1 MPMILVEGLKVSYKW
16 RQEPVLKGVDG
27 KFDNKSLILGP
38 NGSGK
43 TTLFRAVCGLT
54 NITEGRVLIDGRNV
68 EDIYAEPG
76 ILSVNFPEVY
86 SLLSVRVRDLITLYA
101 DLSGADP
108 SKTYAILEELGIPM
122 ELLGR
127 RKLHEL
133 SAGQRKAV
141 CTAMALS
148 MDAKHV
154 LLDEPF
160 EQLDPARKGRLVR
173 YLNGYDG
180 VVLLNT
186 HETWLMKNLP
196 EWDAYFMFEGRL
208 YGSAS
213 VEKLLNVRMTPRDEP
228 GAVLRMEVSGK
239 TISLVRGEKG
249 TLLTSLES
257 LDRVY
262 ELALEAGA

>member
-1 MPMILVEGLKVSYKW
+1 MIVVEGLKVSYRW

-27 KFDNKSLILGP
+27 RFDGKSLILGP

-54 NITEGRVLIDGRNV
+54 RVVEGRVLVDGRNV
-68 EDIYAEPG
+68 EEIYAEPG
-76 ILSVNFPEVY
+76 VLSVNFPEAY
-86 SLLSVRVRDLITLYA
+86 SLLSVKVRDLITLYS
-101 DLSGADP
+101 DLAGSDP
-108 SKTYAILEELGIPM
+108 SKAYEILEDLGITR
-122 ELLGR
+122 ELLER

-148 MDAKHV
+148 MGARHV

-160 EQLDPARKGRLVR
+160 EQLDPARKGRLIGHLAR
-173 YLNGYDG
+173 YDG
-180 VVLLNT
+180 IILLNT

-196 EWDAYFMFEGRL
+196 DWDAYFMFEGRM
-208 YGSAS
+208 YGPAK
-213 VEKLLNVRMTPRDEP
+213 VEELLNVRLRMGKRAR
-228 GAVLRMEVSGK
+228 AVLCMEVSGR
-239 TISLVRGEKG
+239 TVSLVKGRRG